1 MALAD
6 LYAYFRRRE
15 GVWTN
20 MMRDLDLPSF
30 RDNLDVR
37 EIMRPIF
44 AHGER
49 MKETLAA
56 GWKSSGG
63 L

>member
-1 MALAD
+1 
-6 LYAYFRRRE
+6 
-15 GVWTN
+15 